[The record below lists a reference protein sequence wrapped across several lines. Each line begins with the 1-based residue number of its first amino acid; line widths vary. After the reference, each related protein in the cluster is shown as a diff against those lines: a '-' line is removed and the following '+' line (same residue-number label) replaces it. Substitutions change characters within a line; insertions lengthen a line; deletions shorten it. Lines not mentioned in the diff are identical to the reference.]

1 MCNSKASKA
10 MLHAMHP
17 AFRSCPEW
25 NTPSN
30 IDEQRQMTPYTQVP
44 LLLVSDGWQSFFP
57 DRDDESSLA
66 MAANLQA
73 QLTGVV
79 LPYFIVKQRWF
90 AAKGERIDHVVITRQ
105 AIWKQKWL
113 FLQVQVNLPHA
124 ETQTYSLPLALA
136 WEEDGL
142 ETLETRQPDTL
153 ARISQDGRQGILY
166 DAFADEAFCAEL
178 LEAMRQQTIFPVAG
192 GRLKFSASADF
203 ARLAGDGSTPL
214 PLQRSTATS
223 SNTTLHLGDR
233 LFLKACRRQWMG
245 INPELEMGRFLT
257 LVSPYGHIA
266 PLAGALEF
274 EDSDGSVTALV
285 LVQGFVASQGDAWSE
300 TLASLSRFLDDCSQQ
315 AEAMWARLDTWHAE
329 AMQQFSILGRRTG
342 ELHCALA
349 TTSGDPAFDPKPITP
364 ADLPRWV
371 EQAGA
376 EAAQTLDQ
384 LQRHLPRLAHD
395 QQPKAQGL
403 LTERPAV
410 LAKIQALL
418 PVAVD
423 AVITRYHGDYHL
435 GQVLRVNKDFVLIDF
450 EGEPGRSL
458 EQRRRKHSPLRDV
471 AGMLRSF
478 NYVANC
484 ALNQAVAG
492 HAASVGLLEP
502 FVIDWERRARTAFLV
517 GYRAAVRTC
526 PAYPQDPQAAASL
539 LQLFELEK
547 AFYELRYELDNRPDW
562 VHVPLGGLTAL
573 LLKSNRQH
581 FH

>member
-1 MCNSKASKA
+1 
-10 MLHAMHP
+10 
-17 AFRSCPEW
+17 
-25 NTPSN
+25 
-30 IDEQRQMTPYTQVP
+30 MTPYTQLP
-44 LLLVSDGWQSFFP
+44 LLLVSDGWLSFFP

-66 MAANLQA
+66 MAATLQA

-90 AAKGERIDHVVITRQ
+90 AAKSERIDHVVITRQ

-113 FLQVQVNLPHA
+113 FLQVQVNLPHT

-142 ETLETRQPDTL
+142 ETIETRQPDTF

-223 SNTTLHLGDR
+223 SNTTLQLGDR
-233 LFLKACRRQWMG
+233 LFLKACRRLWMG

-300 TLASLSRFLDDCSQQ
+300 TLASLSRFLDDCRQQ

-349 TTSGDPAFDPKPITP
+349 TTSGDPAFDPQPITP
-364 ADLPRWV
+364 ADLHRWV

-376 EAAQTLDQ
+376 EAAQSLDQ
-384 LQRHLPRLAHD
+384 LERHLPRL
-395 QQPKAQGL
+395 
-403 LTERPAV
+403 V
-410 LAKIQALL
+410 L
-418 PVAVD
+418 D
-423 AVITRYHGDYHL
+423 
-435 GQVLRVNKDFVLIDF
+435 
-450 EGEPGRSL
+450 
-458 EQRRRKHSPLRDV
+458 
-471 AGMLRSF
+471 
-478 NYVANC
+478 
-484 ALNQAVAG
+484 
-492 HAASVGLLEP
+492 
-502 FVIDWERRARTAFLV
+502 
-517 GYRAAVRTC
+517 
-526 PAYPQDPQAAASL
+526 
-539 LQLFELEK
+539 
-547 AFYELRYELDNRPDW
+547 
-562 VHVPLGGLTAL
+562 
-573 LLKSNRQH
+573 
-581 FH
+581 